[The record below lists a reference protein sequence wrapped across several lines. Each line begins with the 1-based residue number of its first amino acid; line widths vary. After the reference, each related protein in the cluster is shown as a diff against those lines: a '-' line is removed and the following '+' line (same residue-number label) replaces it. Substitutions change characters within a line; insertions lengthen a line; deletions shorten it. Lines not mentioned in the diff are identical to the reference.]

1 MPIVCPFFPFFVC
14 AMFEYLFKNERI
26 VASGQQSRQDA
37 LTKEVGRFK
46 HAEVLSRRFIDERG
60 KRGEKAS
67 LKERDINKSRV
78 DEQLHLR
85 WGGMIKCMNLKV
97 AFPGFED
104 DFDAPTHPVD
114 PGHCP
119 GIPGL
124 LGDVG
129 EKDLPSEKGQMG
141 WIGIEPLVS
150 TVEQSSPSLA
160 GNRLRDP
167 NGHYPHGESFLA
179 AGKEPF
185 VKGSV
190 FFQVPEQ
197 IEAFA
202 GGVEESYLMGIATQV
217 ESFLLINGPED
228 TKGRVAQVADHQISL
243 LDNIQ
248 DGRRGALVVA
258 PVSSETEKRQMSR

>member
-1 MPIVCPFFPFFVC
+1 MSIVCPFVPFFVC
-14 AMFEYLFKNERI
+14 AMFEDLLKNERI
-26 VASGQQSRQDA
+26 VTSRQQCGQDA
-37 LTKEVGRFK
+37 LAKEVGRFK
-46 HAEVLSRRFIDERG
+46 QAEVLSCRFIDEGG
-60 KRGEKAS
+60 KPGEKAS

-141 WIGIEPLVS
+141 WIGIEPFVS
-150 TVEQSSPSLA
+150 TVEQSSPSLG
-160 GNRLRDP
+160 GNRLRDR

-202 GGVEESYLMGIATQV
+202 GGVEESYFMGIATQV

-258 PVSSETEKRQMSR
+258 PVSSELK

>member
-1 MPIVCPFFPFFVC
+1 
-14 AMFEYLFKNERI
+14 MFEDLLKNERI
-26 VASGQQSRQDA
+26 VTSSQQSRQDA

-46 HAEVLSRRFIDERG
+46 HAEVLSRRIIHEGG
-60 KRGEKAS
+60 KPGEKAS
-67 LKERDINKSRV
+67 LKERDIHKSRQ
-78 DEQLHLR
+78 DEQFHLC
-85 WGGMIKCMNLKV
+85 WGGMIKCMNLKM

-114 PGHCP
+114 PAHCP

-141 WIGIEPLVS
+141 WIGIEPFVS
-150 TVEQSSPSLA
+150 TVEQFSPSLA
-160 GNRLRDP
+160 GNRLRDR

-190 FFQVPEQ
+190 FFQAPEQ
-197 IEAFA
+197 IKAFA
-202 GGVEESYLMGIATQV
+202 VGVEQSYLMGIATQV
-217 ESFLLINGPED
+217 ESFVLTNGPED

-258 PVSSETEKRQMSR
+258 PVRSEPK